1 MAMDRAIRKST
12 APGTSCYG
20 IVMTHVT
27 KFGAMPLILMALTAC
42 VGQNNRVDTIAE
54 IEATTNTVLQGRWIT
69 GPGGVQVRP

>member
-1 MAMDRAIRKST
+1 
-12 APGTSCYG
+12 
-20 IVMTHVT
+20 MTHVT